1 VTDATERCE
10 FIARL
15 GAKRARWRRR
25 ALSRAFGLPRHIAST
40 SKQPGNG
47 DIFIDV
53 LPTSR
58 LGGVSW
64 LRRYNGQL
72 QAKMREAQMNREAV
86 LVIAELMWAL
96 RRSGAHTFFPSM
108 PLHKARKLVL
118 VGATVGL
125 AHLRGR
131 PVTLASLSRQLE
143 MPPATTERRLQELM
157 QAGWV
162 YRRGGRYLLRLERLE
177 EPTYAIYFTH
187 AERAVVMAGK
197 KLQALHNTN
206 MPKMGTLP
214 SHVA

>member
-1 VTDATERCE
+1 
-10 FIARL
+10 
-15 GAKRARWRRR
+15 
-25 ALSRAFGLPRHIAST
+25 
-40 SKQPGNG
+40 
-47 DIFIDV
+47 
-53 LPTSR
+53 
-58 LGGVSW
+58 
-64 LRRYNGQL
+64 
-72 QAKMREAQMNREAV
+72 MNREAV

-96 RRSGAHTFFPSM
+96 RRSGAHTFFPNM

-143 MPPATTERRLQELM
+143 MPHATTERRLQQLI

-162 YRRGGRYLLRLERLE
+162 ERLE

-187 AERAVVMAGK
+187 AERAVAIAGK
-197 KLQALHNTN
+197 KLQAIQGNTN

>member
-1 VTDATERCE
+1 
-10 FIARL
+10 
-15 GAKRARWRRR
+15 
-25 ALSRAFGLPRHIAST
+25 
-40 SKQPGNG
+40 
-47 DIFIDV
+47 
-53 LPTSR
+53 
-58 LGGVSW
+58 
-64 LRRYNGQL
+64 
-72 QAKMREAQMNREAV
+72 MNREAV

-96 RRSGAHTFFPSM
+96 RRSGAHTFFPDM

-143 MPPATTERRLQELM
+143 MPHATTERRLKELI

-162 YRRGGRYLLRLERLE
+162 YRRGRRYLLRLERLE
-177 EPTYAIYFTH
+177 EPSYANYFSD
-187 AERAVVMAGK
+187 AERAVAVAYK
-197 KLQALHNTN
+197 KLEAILRNTK

>member
-1 VTDATERCE
+1 
-10 FIARL
+10 
-15 GAKRARWRRR
+15 
-25 ALSRAFGLPRHIAST
+25 
-40 SKQPGNG
+40 
-47 DIFIDV
+47 
-53 LPTSR
+53 
-58 LGGVSW
+58 
-64 LRRYNGQL
+64 
-72 QAKMREAQMNREAV
+72 MNREAV

-143 MPPATTERRLQELM
+143 MPHAITERRLKQLI

-162 YRRGGRYLLRLERLE
+162 YRRGRRYLLRLERLE

-187 AERAVVMAGK
+187 AERAVAMADK
-197 KLQALHNTN
+197 KLQAILRNTN